1 MSAYKKAPASEQL
14 AKGALVNNHTAN
26 TTTYTRRRA
35 ALHEAGHAISHRAH
49 GIRVKSVEVS
59 RDGPHWIGWTATER
73 QPDVSL
79 ASDHRDDVSVA
90 SGLMCGHV
98 AEMLHA
104 APVPPGHNLDEIGEA
119 LYVLRIMMAKG
130 EPMDLYEYPKDLL
143 ERNRA
148 ALIGLADNLMLTR
161 KIDGPRLRYLL
172 REVVP

>member
-1 MSAYKKAPASEQL
+1 MSAHKKAPASGQL
-14 AKGALVNNHTAN
+14 AKGALVNNHTVN

-49 GIRVKSVEVS
+49 GIRVKSVKVFK
-59 RDGPHWIGWTATER
+59 DGPHWLGWTTTEK
-73 QPDVSL
+73 QPNVTLDT
-79 ASDHRDDVSVA
+79 DHRDDVSVA
-90 SGLMCGHV
+90 SGLMCGHM

-104 APVPPGHNLDEIGEA
+104 APVPPGHNLDEIGRA
-119 LYVLRIMMAKG
+119 LHVLSIMMEKG
-130 EPMDLYEYPKDLL
+130 ELMDPYQYPRDLL

-161 KIDGPRLRYLL
+161 KISGPRLRYLL

>member
-1 MSAYKKAPASEQL
+1 MRAHKKAPASGQL

-35 ALHEAGHAISHRAH
+35 ALHEAGHAISHQAH

-59 RDGPHWIGWTATER
+59 QDGPHWLGWTATEK
-73 QPDVSL
+73 QPDVSQ
-79 ASDHRDDVSVA
+79 ASDLRSDVSVA

-104 APVPPGHNLDEIGEA
+104 APVPKGHNLDEIGRA
-119 LYVLRIMMAKG
+119 LHVLSIIMDKG
-130 EPMDLYEYPKDLL
+130 GQMDLYAYPVDLL

-161 KIDGPRLRYLL
+161 KIGGHRLRYLL